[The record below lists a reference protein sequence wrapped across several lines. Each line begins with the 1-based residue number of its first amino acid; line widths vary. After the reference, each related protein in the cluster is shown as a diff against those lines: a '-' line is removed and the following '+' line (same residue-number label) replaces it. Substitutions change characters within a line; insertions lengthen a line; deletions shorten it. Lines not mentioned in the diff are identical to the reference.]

1 MKNLLFISFLLVFQL
16 SFSQVEKN
24 NINFIKTSIFEST
37 IKENSF
43 FSKNTPL
50 SLIPEIKNS
59 KNNSEGKFL
68 LNEDNRNLFTSNT
81 EISATTVMIKNSEKN
96 NSNKLN
102 NNLTSN
108 INKEF
113 VNKIIL
119 KKMEAEMKKYISMN
133 EALNYGD
140 RNVDLYRNFDS
151 FKNKLLVTSS
161 ITPEIEVQV
170 GKDIY
175 PYLNKI
181 LKTELDKTLQ
191 NSLNLLVINF

>member
-1 MKNLLFISFLLVFQL
+1 MNQCLHNPNIIGDYQILNILNYGKHGL
-16 SFSQVEKN
+16 SYHV
-24 NINFIKTSIFEST
+24 IDT
-37 IKENSF
+37 
-43 FSKNTPL
+43 
-50 SLIPEIKNS
+50 
-59 KNNSEGKFL
+59 
-68 LNEDNRNLFTSNT
+68 
-81 EISATTVMIKNSEKN
+81 
-96 NSNKLN
+96 
-102 NNLTSN
+102 N

-191 NSLNLLVINF
+191 NSLNSLIINF